1 MMSLILADLR
11 RHAAGVLALGL
22 LIALASALGL
32 AINLSERAVRLGSA
46 RAASAFDLMVGA
58 PGSET
63 QLVLSSVFLQP
74 APLPL
79 LPGKVLAAL
88 RADPRVAYAAPVG
101 FGDFVGDD
109 PIVGT
114 VAEVVSGLGRLAE
127 GEVFRHLDEAVVGAG
142 VNRPVGS
149 RFHPLHGRATE
160 GGHVHQ
166 AVEYRVVGRMA
177 PTGTPW
183 DKAVLVPIQAVWRAH
198 EKEESAV
205 PPLLAAAHREE
216 DHDHEEAPANA
227 ALDMA
232 ALADPAAPGV
242 PAILVKP
249 KTIADA
255 YKLRQQYR
263 GEGTLSVFPAEV
275 LTRLYGTLGDARA
288 ILSLVAVGAQAL
300 VGAAI
305 LLTVVAHV
313 LGRRRQIGALRAF
326 GAPRHAV
333 FLTVWLEV
341 MAIVGIGVVAGFAL
355 GAGGAA
361 LLARS
366 VGAASGVVLP
376 VEFRNEDVL
385 TFLSLL
391 AVGSIAA
398 LAPAFLAYRQS
409 PASALRN

>member
-46 RAASAFDLMVGA
+46 RAASAFDLVVGA

-79 LPGKVLAAL
+79 LPGHVLASL

-109 PIVGT
+109 PVVGT
-114 VAEVVSGLGRLAE
+114 VAEVVSGLGHLAE
-127 GEVFRHLDEAVVGAG
+127 GEVFQHLDEAVVGAG
-142 VNRPVGS
+142 VDRPVGS

-160 GGHVHQ
+160 GGHSHRE
-166 AVEYRVVGRMA
+166 VEYRVVGRMA

-198 EKEESAV
+198 RKEENAV
-205 PPLLAAAHREE
+205 PPLLAAAHRGEGH
-216 DHDHEEAPANA
+216 DHDDAPANA

-249 KTIADA
+249 NTIADA

-263 GEGTLSVFPAEV
+263 GEGTLGVFPAEV

-288 ILSLVAVGAQAL
+288 ILSVVAVGAQAL

-376 VEFRNEDVL
+376 VEFRNEDVWTL
-385 TFLSLL
+385 LSLL
-391 AVGSIAA
+391 TVGSIAA
-398 LAPAFLAYRQS
+398 LAPASLAYRQS